1 MENDGNEFTKQFVG
15 SASAN
20 VVFMVGILIYKFIEG
35 RCKHSRCS
43 STSSCL
49 KCAVDNYD
57 TERADTNNKIDI
69 AQDAVQLEIS
79 VQDLQT
85 RNHKFVQEKHIETLE
100 LRSPRPHSRD
110 PKHSVMALGED
121 IV

>member
-1 MENDGNEFTKQFVG
+1 MENDGNEFTKQFIG

-43 STSSCL
+43 SNSRCL
-49 KCAVDNYD
+49 TCAVDNYD
-57 TERADTNNKIDI
+57 TERGESNQIVKNDL
-69 AQDAVQLEIS
+69 QLEKSLPELHRRDDKILPS
-79 VQDLQT
+79 QHL
-85 RNHKFVQEKHIETLE
+85 EALE
-100 LRSPRPHSRD
+100 LRSPDSFSGD
-110 PKHSVMALGED
+110 PKNRIMAIGEN